1 MNAHL
6 ITGEKNNEPRI
17 GVCDMFSTNNIV
29 SVNNFYKR
37 FASVFISIALMM
49 MTSML
54 VACGKK
60 EDIVHSQECNVI
72 VEIGTS
78 GYSLGDY
85 ENQNLVTYTF
95 LEEELGSNEEIR
107 QCLKQFINDNENA
120 DVVVAEYFFNGKYE
134 DTSYELR
141 GFYATNEKCYSYYI
155 TVSAGDSLTEEL
167 YERLKEECKKKEK
180 EFEYVV
186 LNLSAE
192 NELQH
197 GSDVQIGT
205 VEWCES
211 HIMTNKE
218 LENKIISYV
227 KEWTQVDDI
236 ESIIIGSFHR
246 PADDSYSIFAKVDG
260 KWYEGYKCEGYTK
273 MPLTDAEFDEIGTF
287 SSKCLTEYYNS
298 DFYEKEMGEF
308 WTSIKED

>member
-17 GVCDMFSTNNIV
+17 GVCDMFNTNIV

-37 FASVFISIALMM
+37 FASVFIAIALVM

-72 VEIGTS
+72 VETGSS

-85 ENQNLVTYTF
+85 EDQNLVTYTF
-95 LEEELGSNEEIR
+95 SEEELGSNEEIR
-107 QCLKQFINDNENA
+107 QCLKQFINDNANA

-141 GFYATNEKCYSYYI
+141 GFYATNDKCYSYYI

-167 YERLKEECKKKEK
+167 YERLKEECKKKESN
-180 EFEYVV
+180 FEYVV
-186 LNLSAE
+186 LRTDE
-192 NELQH
+192 ELQH

-246 PADDSYSIFAKVDG
+246 PAYDSYSIFAKVDG
-260 KWYEGYKCEGYTK
+260 KWYEGYKWEGYTK
-273 MPLTDAEFDEIGTF
+273 MPLTDEEYDEIGTF
-287 SSKCLTEYYNS
+287 TSNCWNEYYNS
-298 DFYEKEMGEF
+298 DFYKKEME
-308 WTSIKED
+308 EY

>member
-107 QCLKQFINDNENA
+107 QCLKQFINDNANA

-167 YERLKEECKKKEK
+167 YERLKEECKKKENN
-180 EFEYVV
+180 FEYVV
-186 LNLSAE
+186 LRTDE
-192 NELQH
+192 ELQH
-197 GSDVQIGT
+197 GSEVQIGT

-211 HIMTNKE
+211 HIMTNKDME
-218 LENKIISYV
+218 SKIISYV

-236 ESIIIGSFHR
+236 
-246 PADDSYSIFAKVDG
+246 
-260 KWYEGYKCEGYTK
+260 
-273 MPLTDAEFDEIGTF
+273 
-287 SSKCLTEYYNS
+287 
-298 DFYEKEMGEF
+298 
-308 WTSIKED
+308 

>member
-107 QCLKQFINDNENA
+107 QCLKQFINDNANA

-167 YERLKEECKKKEK
+167 YERLKEECKKKENN
-180 EFEYVV
+180 FEYVV
-186 LNLSAE
+186 LRTDE
-192 NELQH
+192 ELQH
-197 GSDVQIGT
+197 GSEVQIGT

-211 HIMTNKE
+211 HIMTNKDME
-218 LENKIISYV
+218 SKIISYV

-236 ESIIIGSFHR
+236 ENIIVGSFH
-246 PADDSYSIFAKVDG
+246 
-260 KWYEGYKCEGYTK
+260 
-273 MPLTDAEFDEIGTF
+273 
-287 SSKCLTEYYNS
+287 
-298 DFYEKEMGEF
+298 
-308 WTSIKED
+308 

>member
-107 QCLKQFINDNENA
+107 QCLKQFINDNANA

-167 YERLKEECKKKEK
+167 YERLKEECKKKENN
-180 EFEYVV
+180 FEYVV
-186 LNLSAE
+186 LRTDE
-192 NELQH
+192 ELQH
-197 GSDVQIGT
+197 GSEVQIGT

-211 HIMTNKE
+211 HIMTNKDME
-218 LENKIISYV
+218 SKIISYV

-236 ESIIIGSFHR
+236 ENIIVGSFHW
-246 PADDSYSIFAKVDG
+246 PYDESYSIFAKVDE
-260 KWYEGYKCEGYTK
+260 KWYEGYKWEGYTK
-273 MPLTDAEFDEIGTF
+273 MPLTDEEYDE
-287 SSKCLTEYYNS
+287 NS
-298 DFYEKEMGEF
+298 DAF
-308 WTSIKED
+308 TDSDDTEDPEA

>member
-17 GVCDMFSTNNIV
+17 GVCEMFNTNIV

-37 FASVFISIALMM
+37 FASVFIAIALVM

-72 VEIGTS
+72 VETGSS

-85 ENQNLVTYTF
+85 EDQNLVTYTF
-95 LEEELGSNEEIR
+95 SEEELGSNEEIR
-107 QCLKQFINDNENA
+107 QCLKQFINDNANA
-120 DVVVAEYFFNGKYE
+120 DVVVAEYLFNGKYE

-141 GFYATNEKCYSYYI
+141 GFYATNDKCYSYYI

-167 YERLKEECKKKEK
+167 YERLKEECKKKESN
-180 EFEYVV
+180 FEYVV
-186 LNLSAE
+186 LRTDE
-192 NELQH
+192 ELQH

-260 KWYEGYKCEGYTK
+260 KWYEGYKWEGYTK
-273 MPLTDAEFDEIGTF
+273 MPLTDEEYDEIGTF
-287 SSKCLTEYYNS
+287 TSNCWNEYYNS
-298 DFYEKEMGEF
+298 DFYKKEME
-308 WTSIKED
+308 EY

>member
-17 GVCDMFSTNNIV
+17 GVCDMFSTSIV

-37 FASVFISIALMM
+37 FASVFIAIALVM
-49 MTSML
+49 MTSIL

-60 EDIVHSQECNVI
+60 EDIVHSQECNII
-72 VEIGTS
+72 VETGSS
-78 GYSLGDY
+78 GYNLGSG
-85 ENQNLVTYTF
+85 NQDLTTYTF
-95 LEEELGSNEEIR
+95 SEEELGSNENIK

-120 DVVVAEYFFNGKYE
+120 DVVVAEYFFDGKYE
-134 DTSYELR
+134 DTAYELR

-155 TVSAGDSLTEEL
+155 TVSADDDLTKEL
-167 YERLKEECKKKEK
+167 YELLKEECKKKEK

-227 KEWTQVDDI
+227 NEWTQVDDI

-260 KWYEGYKCEGYTK
+260 KWYEGYKWEGYTK

>member
-17 GVCDMFSTNNIV
+17 GVCDMFNTNIV

-37 FASVFISIALMM
+37 FASVFIAIAFVMM
-49 MTSML
+49 ISML

-72 VEIGTS
+72 VETGSS

-85 ENQNLVTYTF
+85 EDQNLVTYTF
-95 LEEELGSNEEIR
+95 SEEELGSNEEIR
-107 QCLKQFINDNENA
+107 QCLKQFINDNANA

-141 GFYATNEKCYSYYI
+141 GFYATNDKCYSYYI

-167 YERLKEECKKKEK
+167 YERLKEECKKKENN
-180 EFEYVV
+180 FEYVV
-186 LNLSAE
+186 LRTDE
-192 NELQH
+192 ELQH
-197 GSDVQIGT
+197 GSEVQIGT

-260 KWYEGYKCEGYTK
+260 KWYEGYKWEGYTK
-273 MPLTDAEFDEIGTF
+273 MPLTDEEYDEIGTF
-287 SSKCLTEYYNS
+287 TSNCWNEYYNS
-298 DFYEKEMGEF
+298 DFYKKEME
-308 WTSIKED
+308 EY

>member
-17 GVCDMFSTNNIV
+17 GVCDMFSTNIV

-37 FASVFISIALMM
+37 FASVFIAIALMM

-72 VEIGTS
+72 VEIGPS

-95 LEEELGSNEEIR
+95 SEEELGSNEEIR
-107 QCLKQFINDNENA
+107 QCLKQFINDNANA

-141 GFYATNEKCYSYYI
+141 GFYATNDKCYSYCI
-155 TVSAGDSLTEEL
+155 NVSAGDSLTEEL
-167 YERLKEECKKKEK
+167 YERLKEECKKKENN
-180 EFEYVV
+180 FEYVV
-186 LNLSAE
+186 LRTDE
-192 NELQH
+192 ELQH
-197 GSDVQIGT
+197 GSEVQIGT

-246 PADDSYSIFAKVDG
+246 TADDSYSIFAKVDG
-260 KWYEGYKCEGYTK
+260 KWYEGYKWEGYTK

>member
-1 MNAHL
+1 
-6 ITGEKNNEPRI
+6 
-17 GVCDMFSTNNIV
+17 MFSTNIV

-37 FASVFISIALMM
+37 LASVFIAIALMM

-72 VEIGTS
+72 VETGSS

-85 ENQNLVTYTF
+85 EDQNLVTYTF
-95 LEEELGSNEEIR
+95 SEEELGSNEEIR

-134 DTSYELR
+134 DTSYELK

-167 YERLKEECKKKEK
+167 YERLKEECKKKENN
-180 EFEYVV
+180 FEYVV
-186 LNLSAE
+186 LRTDE
-192 NELQH
+192 ELQH
-197 GSDVQIGT
+197 GSEVQIGT

-211 HIMTNKE
+211 HIMTNKDME
-218 LENKIISYV
+218 SKIISYV

-236 ESIIIGSFHR
+236 ENIIVGSFHWSY
-246 PADDSYSIFAKVDG
+246 DESYSIFAKVDG
-260 KWYEGYKCEGYTK
+260 KWYEGYKWEGYTK
-273 MPLTDAEFDEIGTF
+273 MPLTDEEFDEIGTF
-287 SSKCLTEYYNS
+287 SSKCLAEYYNS
-298 DFYEKEMGEF
+298 DFYEKEMGEY
-308 WTSIKED
+308 

>member
-1 MNAHL
+1 M
-6 ITGEKNNEPRI
+6 G
-17 GVCDMFSTNNIV
+17 
-29 SVNNFYKR
+29 
-37 FASVFISIALMM
+37 
-49 MTSML
+49 
-54 VACGKK
+54 
-60 EDIVHSQECNVI
+60 
-72 VEIGTS
+72 S
-78 GYSLGDY
+78 G
-85 ENQNLVTYTF
+85 NQDLTTYTF
-95 LEEELGSNEEIR
+95 SEEELGSNENIK

-120 DVVVAEYFFNGKYE
+120 DVVVAEYFFDGKYE
-134 DTSYELR
+134 DTAYELR

-167 YERLKEECKKKEK
+167 YERLKEECQKKEK

-260 KWYEGYKCEGYTK
+260 KWYEGYKWEGYTK

>member
-17 GVCDMFSTNNIV
+17 GVCEMFNTNIV

-37 FASVFISIALMM
+37 FASVFIDIALVM

-72 VEIGTS
+72 VETGSS

-85 ENQNLVTYTF
+85 EDQNLVTYTF
-95 LEEELGSNEEIR
+95 SEEELGSNEEIR
-107 QCLKQFINDNENA
+107 QCLKQFINDNANA

-141 GFYATNEKCYSYYI
+141 GFYATNDKCYSYYI

-167 YERLKEECKKKEK
+167 YERLKEECKKKESN
-180 EFEYVV
+180 FEYVV
-186 LNLSAE
+186 LRTDE
-192 NELQH
+192 ELQH

-260 KWYEGYKCEGYTK
+260 KWYEGYKWEGYTK
-273 MPLTDAEFDEIGTF
+273 MPLTDEEYDEIGTF
-287 SSKCLTEYYNS
+287 TSNCWNEYYNS
-298 DFYEKEMGEF
+298 DFYKKEME
-308 WTSIKED
+308 EY

>member
-17 GVCDMFSTNNIV
+17 GVCDMFSTNIV

-37 FASVFISIALMM
+37 FASVFIAIALMM

-72 VEIGTS
+72 VEIGPS
-78 GYSLGDY
+78 GYNLGSG
-85 ENQNLVTYTF
+85 NQDLTTYTF
-95 LEEELGSNEEIR
+95 SEEELGSNENIK
-107 QCLKQFINDNENA
+107 QCLKQFINDNGNA
-120 DVVVAEYFFNGKYE
+120 DVVVAEYFFDGKYE
-134 DTSYELR
+134 DTAYELR

-155 TVSAGDSLTEEL
+155 TVSADDDLTKEL
-167 YERLKEECKKKEK
+167 YELLKEECKKKEK

-227 KEWTQVDDI
+227 NEWTQVDDI
-236 ESIIIGSFHR
+236 ESIIIGYFHR

-260 KWYEGYKCEGYTK
+260 KWYEGYKWEGYTK

>member
-107 QCLKQFINDNENA
+107 QCLKQFINDNANA
-120 DVVVAEYFFNGKYE
+120 DVVVAEYSLMVNMKIHHMNLE
-134 DTSYELR
+134 DFMQPMR
-141 GFYATNEKCYSYYI
+141 NVIVI
-155 TVSAGDSLTEEL
+155 TLL
-167 YERLKEECKKKEK
+167 L
-180 EFEYVV
+180 
-186 LNLSAE
+186 
-192 NELQH
+192 
-197 GSDVQIGT
+197 VQVI
-205 VEWCES
+205 V
-211 HIMTNKE
+211 
-218 LENKIISYV
+218 
-227 KEWTQVDDI
+227 
-236 ESIIIGSFHR
+236 
-246 PADDSYSIFAKVDG
+246 
-260 KWYEGYKCEGYTK
+260 
-273 MPLTDAEFDEIGTF
+273 
-287 SSKCLTEYYNS
+287 
-298 DFYEKEMGEF
+298 
-308 WTSIKED
+308 

>member
-1 MNAHL
+1 
-6 ITGEKNNEPRI
+6 
-17 GVCDMFSTNNIV
+17 MFSTNIV

-37 FASVFISIALMM
+37 LASVFIAIALMM

-72 VEIGTS
+72 VETGSS

-85 ENQNLVTYTF
+85 EDQNLVTYTF
-95 LEEELGSNEEIR
+95 SEEELGSNEEIR

-134 DTSYELR
+134 DTSYELK
-141 GFYATNEKCYSYYI
+141 GFYATNEECYSYCI
-155 TVSAGDSLTEEL
+155 NVSADDDLTKEL
-167 YERLKEECKKKEK
+167 YELLKEECKKKEK

-211 HIMTNKE
+211 HIMTNKK

-227 KEWTQVDDI
+227 NEWTQVDDI

-246 PADDSYSIFAKVDG
+246 PADDSYSIFAKVDQ
-260 KWYEGYKCEGYTK
+260 
-273 MPLTDAEFDEIGTF
+273 
-287 SSKCLTEYYNS
+287 SV
-298 DFYEKEMGEF
+298 
-308 WTSIKED
+308 

>member
-17 GVCDMFSTNNIV
+17 GVCDMFSTNIV
-29 SVNNFYKR
+29 TVNNFYKR
-37 FASVFISIALMM
+37 LASVFIAIALMM

-72 VEIGTS
+72 VEIGSS

-85 ENQNLVTYTF
+85 EDQNLVTYTF
-95 LEEELGSNEEIR
+95 SEEELGSNEEIR
-107 QCLKQFINDNENA
+107 QCLKQFINDNANA

-141 GFYATNEKCYSYYI
+141 GFYATNDKCYSYYI

-167 YERLKEECKKKEK
+167 YERLKEECKKKENN
-180 EFEYVV
+180 FEYVV
-186 LNLSAE
+186 LRTDE
-192 NELQH
+192 ELQH
-197 GSDVQIGT
+197 GSEVQIGT

-211 HIMTNKE
+211 HIMTNKDME
-218 LENKIISYV
+218 SKIISYV
-227 KEWTQVDDI
+227 KKWTQVDDI
-236 ESIIIGSFHR
+236 ENIIVGSFHL
-246 PADDSYSIFAKVDG
+246 PYDESYSIFAKVDG
-260 KWYEGYKCEGYTK
+260 KWYEGYKWEGYTK
-273 MPLTDAEFDEIGTF
+273 MPLTDEEYVEIGTF
-287 SSKCLTEYYNS
+287 TSNCWNEYYNS
-298 DFYEKEMGEF
+298 DFYKKEME
-308 WTSIKED
+308 EY

>member
-1 MNAHL
+1 
-6 ITGEKNNEPRI
+6 
-17 GVCDMFSTNNIV
+17 MFSTNIV

-37 FASVFISIALMM
+37 LASVFIAIALMM

-72 VEIGTS
+72 VETGSS

-85 ENQNLVTYTF
+85 EDQNLVTYTF
-95 LEEELGSNEEIR
+95 SEEELGSNEEIR

-134 DTSYELR
+134 DTSYELK
-141 GFYATNEKCYSYYI
+141 GFYATNDKCYSYYI

-167 YERLKEECKKKEK
+167 YERLKEECKKKENN
-180 EFEYVV
+180 FEYVV
-186 LNLSAE
+186 LRTDE
-192 NELQH
+192 ELQH
-197 GSDVQIGT
+197 GSEVQIGT

-211 HIMTNKE
+211 HIMTNKDME
-218 LENKIISYV
+218 SKIISYV

-236 ESIIIGSFHR
+236 ENIIVGSFHWSY
-246 PADDSYSIFAKVDG
+246 DESYSIFAKVDG
-260 KWYEGYKCEGYTK
+260 KWYEGYKWEGYTK

>member
-1 MNAHL
+1 
-6 ITGEKNNEPRI
+6 
-17 GVCDMFSTNNIV
+17 MFSTNIV
-29 SVNNFYKR
+29 TVNNFYKR
-37 FASVFISIALMM
+37 LASVFIAIALMM

-72 VEIGTS
+72 VEIGSS

-85 ENQNLVTYTF
+85 EDQNLVTYTF
-95 LEEELGSNEEIR
+95 SEEELGSNEEIR
-107 QCLKQFINDNENA
+107 QCLKQFINDNANA

-141 GFYATNEKCYSYYI
+141 GFYATNDKCYSYYI

-167 YERLKEECKKKEK
+167 YERLKEECKKKENN
-180 EFEYVV
+180 FEYVV
-186 LNLSAE
+186 LRTDE
-192 NELQH
+192 ELQH
-197 GSDVQIGT
+197 GSEVQIGT

-211 HIMTNKE
+211 HIMTNKDME
-218 LENKIISYV
+218 SKIISYV
-227 KEWTQVDDI
+227 KKWTQVDDI
-236 ESIIIGSFHR
+236 ENIIVGSFHL
-246 PADDSYSIFAKVDG
+246 PYDESYSIFAKVDG
-260 KWYEGYKCEGYTK
+260 KWYEGYKWEGYTK

-298 DFYEKEMGEF
+298 DFYKKEMEEYQA
-308 WTSIKED
+308 SVKED

>member
-1 MNAHL
+1 
-6 ITGEKNNEPRI
+6 
-17 GVCDMFSTNNIV
+17 MFSTNIV
-29 SVNNFYKR
+29 TVNNFYKR
-37 FASVFISIALMM
+37 LASVFIAIALMM

-72 VEIGTS
+72 VEIGSS

-85 ENQNLVTYTF
+85 EDQNLVTYTF
-95 LEEELGSNEEIR
+95 SEEELGSNEEIR
-107 QCLKQFINDNENA
+107 QCLKQFINDNANA

-141 GFYATNEKCYSYYI
+141 GFYATNDKCYSYYI

-167 YERLKEECKKKEK
+167 YERLKEECKKKENN
-180 EFEYVV
+180 FEYVV
-186 LNLSAE
+186 LRTDE
-192 NELQH
+192 ELQH
-197 GSDVQIGT
+197 GSEVQIGT

-211 HIMTNKE
+211 HIMTNKDME
-218 LENKIISYV
+218 SKIISYV

-236 ESIIIGSFHR
+236 ENIIVGSFHWSY
-246 PADDSYSIFAKVDG
+246 DESYSIFAKVDG
-260 KWYEGYKCEGYTK
+260 KWYEGYKWEGYTK

-298 DFYEKEMGEF
+298 DFYEKEMGEY
-308 WTSIKED
+308 

>member
-17 GVCDMFSTNNIV
+17 GVCDMFSTSIV

-37 FASVFISIALMM
+37 FASVFIAIMM

-72 VEIGTS
+72 VETGSS

-85 ENQNLVTYTF
+85 EDRNLVTYTF
-95 LEEELGSNEEIR
+95 SEEELGSNEEIR
-107 QCLKQFINDNENA
+107 QCLKQFINDNANA

-155 TVSAGDSLTEEL
+155 NVSADDELTKEL
-167 YERLKEECKKKEK
+167 YNLAKKECRK
-180 EFEYVV
+180 Q
-186 LNLSAE
+186 E
-192 NELQH
+192 NDVFNMNIEDDLQY
-197 GSDVQIGT
+197 GSDVQG
-205 VEWCES
+205 S
-211 HIMTNKE
+211 A
-218 LENKIISYV
+218 V
-227 KEWTQVDDI
+227 K
-236 ESIIIGSFHR
+236 SF
-246 PADDSYSIFAKVDG
+246 D
-260 KWYEGYKCEGYTK
+260 
-273 MPLTDAEFDEIGTF
+273 
-287 SSKCLTEYYNS
+287 
-298 DFYEKEMGEF
+298 
-308 WTSIKED
+308 

>member
-17 GVCDMFSTNNIV
+17 GVCDMFSTSIV
-29 SVNNFYKR
+29 SVKNFYKR
-37 FASVFISIALMM
+37 LASVFIAIMM

-72 VEIGTS
+72 VEIGSS

-85 ENQNLVTYTF
+85 EDQNLVTYTF
-95 LEEELGSNEEIR
+95 SEEELGSNEEIK

-120 DVVVAEYFFNGKYE
+120 DVVVAEYFFDGKYE
-134 DTSYELR
+134 NTAYELR
-141 GFYATNEKCYSYYI
+141 GFYATNEKCYRYYI
-155 TVSAGDSLTEEL
+155 TVSADDDLTKEL
-167 YERLKEECKKKEK
+167 YELLKEECKKKEK

-260 KWYEGYKCEGYTK
+260 KWYEGYKWEGYTK

>member
-1 MNAHL
+1 
-6 ITGEKNNEPRI
+6 
-17 GVCDMFSTNNIV
+17 MFSTSIV
-29 SVNNFYKR
+29 TVNNFYKR
-37 FASVFISIALMM
+37 LASVFIAIALMM

-72 VEIGTS
+72 VEIGPS
-78 GYSLGDY
+78 GYNLGSG
-85 ENQNLVTYTF
+85 NQDLTTYTF
-95 LEEELGSNEEIR
+95 SEEELGSNENIK

-120 DVVVAEYFFNGKYE
+120 DVVVAEYFFDGKYE
-134 DTSYELR
+134 DTAYELR

-155 TVSAGDSLTEEL
+155 TVSADDDLTKEL
-167 YERLKEECKKKEK
+167 YELLKEECKKKEK

-227 KEWTQVDDI
+227 NEWTQVDDI

-260 KWYEGYKCEGYTK
+260 KWYEGYKWEGYTK

>member
-1 MNAHL
+1 
-6 ITGEKNNEPRI
+6 
-17 GVCDMFSTNNIV
+17 MFSTNIV

-37 FASVFISIALMM
+37 FASVFIAIALMM

-72 VEIGTS
+72 VETGSS

-85 ENQNLVTYTF
+85 EDQNLVTYTF
-95 LEEELGSNEEIR
+95 SEEELGSNEEIR
-107 QCLKQFINDNENA
+107 QCLKQFINDNENS

-227 KEWTQVDDI
+227 KEWMQVDDI

-260 KWYEGYKCEGYTK
+260 KWYEGYKWEGYTK

>member
-17 GVCDMFSTNNIV
+17 GVCDMFSTNIV

-37 FASVFISIALMM
+37 LASVFIAIALMM
-49 MTSML
+49 MASML

-72 VEIGTS
+72 VEIGSS

-85 ENQNLVTYTF
+85 ENQNLVIYTF

-107 QCLKQFINDNENA
+107 QCLKQFINDNANA

-141 GFYATNEKCYSYYI
+141 GFYATNDKCYSYYI

-246 PADDSYSIFAKVDG
+246 PDDDSYSIFAKVDG
-260 KWYEGYKCEGYTK
+260 KWYEGYKWEGYTK

>member
-37 FASVFISIALMM
+37 LASVFIAIALMM
-49 MTSML
+49 MASML

-72 VEIGTS
+72 VEIGSS

-85 ENQNLVTYTF
+85 EDQNLVTYTF
-95 LEEELGSNEEIR
+95 SEEELGSNEEIR
-107 QCLKQFINDNENA
+107 QCLKQFINDNANA

-141 GFYATNEKCYSYYI
+141 GFYATNDKCYSYYI

-167 YERLKEECKKKEK
+167 YERLKEECKKKENN
-180 EFEYVV
+180 FEYVV
-186 LNLSAE
+186 LRTDE
-192 NELQH
+192 ELQH
-197 GSDVQIGT
+197 GSEVQIGT

-211 HIMTNKE
+211 HIMTNKDME
-218 LENKIISYV
+218 SKIISYV

-236 ESIIIGSFHR
+236 ENIIVVSFHW
-246 PADDSYSIFAKVDG
+246 PYDESYSIFAKVDE
-260 KWYEGYKCEGYTK
+260 KWYEGYKWEGYTK

>member
-17 GVCDMFSTNNIV
+17 GVCDMFSTSIV
-29 SVNNFYKR
+29 SVKNFYKR
-37 FASVFISIALMM
+37 LASVFIAIMM

-72 VEIGTS
+72 VEIGSS

-85 ENQNLVTYTF
+85 EDQNLVTYTF
-95 LEEELGSNEEIR
+95 SEEELGSNEEIR

-120 DVVVAEYFFNGKYE
+120 DVVVAEYFFDGKYE
-134 DTSYELR
+134 DTAYELR

-155 TVSAGDSLTEEL
+155 TVSADDDLTKEL
-167 YERLKEECKKKEK
+167 YELLKEECKKKEK

-227 KEWTQVDDI
+227 KEWTQVDGI

-260 KWYEGYKCEGYTK
+260 KWYEGYKWEGYTK

>member
-17 GVCDMFSTNNIV
+17 GVCDMFSTNIV

-37 FASVFISIALMM
+37 LASVFIAIMM

-72 VEIGTS
+72 VEIGSS

-95 LEEELGSNEEIR
+95 SEEELGSNEEIR

-120 DVVVAEYFFNGKYE
+120 DVVVAEYFFDGKYE
-134 DTSYELR
+134 DTAYELR

-155 TVSAGDSLTEEL
+155 TVSADDDLTKEL
-167 YERLKEECKKKEK
+167 YELLKEECQKKEK

-197 GSDVQIGT
+197 GSNVQIGT

-260 KWYEGYKCEGYTK
+260 KWYEGYKWEGYTK
-273 MPLTDAEFDEIGTF
+273 MPLTDAEFDEIRTF

-308 WTSIKED
+308 LTSIKED

>member
-17 GVCDMFSTNNIV
+17 GVCDMFNTNIV

-37 FASVFISIALMM
+37 FASVFIATAFVMM
-49 MTSML
+49 ISML

-72 VEIGTS
+72 VETGSS

-85 ENQNLVTYTF
+85 EDQNLVTYTF
-95 LEEELGSNEEIR
+95 SEEELGSNEEIR
-107 QCLKQFINDNENA
+107 QCLKQFINDNANA

-141 GFYATNEKCYSYYI
+141 GFYATNDKCYSYYI

-167 YERLKEECKKKEK
+167 YERLKEECKKKESN
-180 EFEYVV
+180 FEYVV
-186 LNLSAE
+186 LRTDE
-192 NELQH
+192 ELQH

-260 KWYEGYKCEGYTK
+260 KWYEGYKWEGYTK
-273 MPLTDAEFDEIGTF
+273 MPLTDEEYDEIGTF
-287 SSKCLTEYYNS
+287 TSNCWNEYYNS
-298 DFYEKEMGEF
+298 DFYKKEME
-308 WTSIKED
+308 EY

>member
-1 MNAHL
+1 MW
-6 ITGEKNNEPRI
+6 
-17 GVCDMFSTNNIV
+17 
-29 SVNNFYKR
+29 
-37 FASVFISIALMM
+37 
-49 MTSML
+49 
-54 VACGKK
+54 KK
-60 EDIVHSQECNVI
+60 EDIVHSQECNVV
-72 VEIGTS
+72 VETGSS

-85 ENQNLVTYTF
+85 EDQNLVTYTF
-95 LEEELGSNEEIR
+95 SEEELGSNEEIR
-107 QCLKQFINDNENA
+107 QCLKQFINDNGNA
-120 DVVVAEYFFNGKYE
+120 DVVVAEYFFDGKYE
-134 DTSYELR
+134 DTAYELR

-155 TVSAGDSLTEEL
+155 TVSADDDLTKEL
-167 YERLKEECKKKEK
+167 YELLKEECKKKEK
-180 EFEYVV
+180 KFEYVV

-227 KEWTQVDDI
+227 NEWTQVDDI

-246 PADDSYSIFAKVDG
+246 PADDSYSIFAKVDS
-260 KWYEGYKCEGYTK
+260 KWYEGYKWEGYTK